1 MRSLNCFK
9 NLDPTG
15 TNLCFLLSSSLFLS
29 LIFNPLS
36 ILSLGMTTTDEPQ
49 PERPVDDKKPLSEDA
64 DANEQCLIQ
73 DSANVEVTAQDN
85 VASEKTKDDTKEDI
99 AESTEQEST
108 EQDGVDS
115 SNQAVVQDAKEGSV
129 TSDTT
134 KTEEADSCTDGIPDV
149 GPFTKDD
156 QNHPV
161 LVLASTLANCEK
173 TKIVIPPTPVLDIPV
188 RPDPTKA
195 SANLI
200 VINKPDLKTI
210 RPNTLGP
217 KEQEKEGKME
227 TKLNL
232 EGGFFTCTN
241 TICIHLFV

>member
-1 MRSLNCFK
+1 M
-9 NLDPTG
+9 D
-15 TNLCFLLSSSLFLS
+15 
-29 LIFNPLS
+29 
-36 ILSLGMTTTDEPQ
+36 TTEELQ
-49 PERPVDDKKPLSEDA
+49 PERPVDDKKLLPEDA
-64 DANEQCLIQ
+64 AANEPCLTK
-73 DSANVEVTAQDN
+73 DNANVEATTQEN
-85 VASEKTKDDTKEDI
+85 VANANT
-99 AESTEQEST
+99 TEETTETT
-108 EQDGVDS
+108 EQDGVEPA
-115 SNQAVVQDAKEGSV
+115 NQASAQDAKEGSV

-134 KTEEADSCTDGIPDV
+134 KTEEADSCNDNMPDV

-200 VINKPDLKTI
+200 VINKHDLKTI

-217 KEQEKEGKME
+217 KEQEKEGKMG
-227 TKLNL
+227 TKLKL
-232 EGGFFTCTN
+232 EGGPLTCTDMN
-241 TICIHLFV
+241 AHSLFMYKLSLFYVVYDTYSTIAL

>member
-1 MRSLNCFK
+1 MA
-9 NLDPTG
+9 
-15 TNLCFLLSSSLFLS
+15 
-29 LIFNPLS
+29 
-36 ILSLGMTTTDEPQ
+36 TTDELQ
-49 PERPVDDKKPLSEDA
+49 PERPEDDKKLLSEDA
-64 DANEQCLIQ
+64 AATEQCLTE
-73 DSANVEVTAQDN
+73 DNTNVEATTQENDTNANTTEETPQ
-85 VASEKTKDDTKEDI
+85 AS
-99 AESTEQEST
+99 
-108 EQDGVDS
+108 EQDGGEPA
-115 SNQAVVQDAKEGSV
+115 NQASVQDAKEGSV

-134 KTEEADSCTDGIPDV
+134 KTEEADSCNDSMPDV

-217 KEQEKEGKME
+217 KEQEKEGKVRM
-227 TKLNL
+227 KLKL
-232 EGGFFTCTN
+232 EGGTLTCTN
-241 TICIHLFV
+241 AIPIRVYVLAEPVLRGLRHLLNNRFMSAKTLFESNADRYEN